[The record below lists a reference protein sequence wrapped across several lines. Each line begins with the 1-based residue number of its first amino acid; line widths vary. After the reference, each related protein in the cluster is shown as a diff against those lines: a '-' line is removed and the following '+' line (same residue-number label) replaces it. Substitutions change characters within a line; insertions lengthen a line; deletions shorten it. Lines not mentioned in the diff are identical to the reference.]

1 MKQYRIT
8 TGTVTYAIKG
18 RDLLRR
24 YGYKVKLERATSQS
38 VSVGC
43 GYSLIIN
50 GDLSKAEELL
60 RGADVKI
67 LSVDEI

>member
-1 MKQYRIT
+1 MKQYRII

-18 RDLLRR
+18 RELLRHH
-24 YGYKVKLERATSQS
+24 GYKVKMERAAQS
-38 VSVGC
+38 VSAGC

-50 GDLSKAEELL
+50 GDLSKAQELL

>member
-1 MKQYRIT
+1 MKQNRVT

-18 RDLLRR
+18 RELLRR
-24 YGYKVKLERATSQS
+24 YGYKVKMERSS
-38 VSVGC
+38 VTGSTNGC

-50 GDLSKAEELL
+50 GDIKNAQELL